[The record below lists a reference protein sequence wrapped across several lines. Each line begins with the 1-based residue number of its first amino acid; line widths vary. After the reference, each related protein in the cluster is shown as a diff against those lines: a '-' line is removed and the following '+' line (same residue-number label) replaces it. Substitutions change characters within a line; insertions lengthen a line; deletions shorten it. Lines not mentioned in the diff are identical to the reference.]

1 MVLYC
6 RFLQCCA
13 AKYTAISN
21 SVVQNLS
28 ALHIELVL
36 DMCLVREKKDVN
48 VFLCIYTAYITSAH
62 RRLK

>member
-36 DMCLVREKKDVN
+36 DMCLVREKMSMCFCV
-48 VFLCIYTAYITSAH
+48 YILH
-62 RRLK
+62 I